1 MAETNPNNTFVG
13 TYKAKLDDKDRINV
27 PSDFIN
33 IIKRINPQYNYSH
46 DIFASLSKV
55 EGENLES
62 TINCVKF
69 MPSHYFARDI
79 LKPLKDQDHY
89 FGNIEKLKFGSQN
102 RIRLPKDFKE
112 SLNIKKE
119 AIFTG
124 MNNSF
129 YLWSLNGWVNYRNKE
144 GPKPMKL
151 SNISFEE

>member
-13 TYKAKLDDKDRINV
+13 TYKAKLDEKDRINV

-33 IIKRINPQYNYSH
+33 IIKRINPQYNYPQ
-46 DIFASLSKV
+46 DIFVSLSKV

-62 TINCVKF
+62 AINCVKF
-69 MPSHYFARDI
+69 MPPHYFARDV
-79 LKPLKDQDHY
+79 LKPLKNKDHY
-89 FGNIEKLKFGSQN
+89 LGNVEKLKFGSQN

-151 SNISFEE
+151 SNLSFEL